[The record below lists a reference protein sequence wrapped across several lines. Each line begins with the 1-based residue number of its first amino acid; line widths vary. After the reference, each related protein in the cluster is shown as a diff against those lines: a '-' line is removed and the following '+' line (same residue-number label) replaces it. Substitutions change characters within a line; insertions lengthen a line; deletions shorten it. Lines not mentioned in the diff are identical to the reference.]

1 MNPIKCM
8 VVDDE
13 PVARRILKG
22 YLAELS
28 EFELVAVCNN
38 ALEARAYLNQQPVDL
53 MFLDIEMPKLKG
65 LDLVK
70 ILPDPPQVII
80 TTAHREFA
88 LDSFELEV
96 LDYLLKPISFDRF
109 LKACSRYQKLFAASH
124 KEADSQNSRQPD
136 FLYAK
141 SNRKV
146 AKIPVSD
153 ILYLEGMSNYVK
165 VVCKNQ
171 TFVVYHSLSGLME
184 ELPNAFLRIHKSYIV
199 NKNKVSFFSKDQI
212 EINDMQL
219 PIGKTYQEEVGR
231 KM

>member
-13 PVARRILKG
+13 PVAQRILEG
-22 YLAELS
+22 YLADLA
-28 EFELVAVCNN
+28 EFELLAVCNN
-38 ALEARAYLNQQPVDL
+38 ALEARAFLNEESVDL

-65 LDLVK
+65 LDFIK
-70 ILPDPPQVII
+70 ILSEPPQVII

-109 LKACSRYQKLFAASH
+109 LKACLRYKKLFSPSGQ
-124 KEADSQNSRQPD
+124 ETDSQSNRDPE

-146 AKIPVSD
+146 AKIPIDD

-165 VVCKNQ
+165 VVCESQ
-171 TFVVYHSLSGLME
+171 TFVVYNSITGMLK
-184 ELPNAFLRIHKSYIV
+184 ELPNYFLRIHKSYV
-199 NKNKVSFFSKDQI
+199 ANKNKVSFFSKDQV
-212 EINDMQL
+212 EIGEVQL
-219 PIGKTYQEEVGR
+219 PIGKTYQEDISE